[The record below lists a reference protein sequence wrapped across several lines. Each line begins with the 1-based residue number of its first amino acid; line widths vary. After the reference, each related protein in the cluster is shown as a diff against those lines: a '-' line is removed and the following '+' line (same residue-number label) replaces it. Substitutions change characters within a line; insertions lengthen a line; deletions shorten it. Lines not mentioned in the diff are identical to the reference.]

1 MRIQSSDITF
11 QSQHRARQSS
21 RSVTRREP
29 LQLATRM
36 AGPPLTSSQSG
47 EKITLSAEGKS
58 LAQQAQQK
66 AQANQASQAA
76 SEANDSGLSSS
87 FQVLVSILKSMFG
100 VDVKL
105 FNARDLTSTSTTEQT
120 SSGTTAALPAP
131 DAATAAPSASELRA
145 LAVNAAPNTFIETT
159 TTRYHEEEQLSWNAN
174 GVVTT
179 ADGKTVSFALDLAL
193 SRSISWDAT
202 QVRTIGPRLKDPL
215 VINFA
220 GTAAQLSNQRRDFDL
235 DNDGQTENMAM
246 LASGS
251 GFLALDMDENGS
263 IDNGS
268 ELFGAQSGDG
278 FADLAQLDDD
288 GNGWIDEGDAAFAR
302 LKLWTQNES
311 GEDQLLSLSE
321 VGIGALFLGSERTE
335 FSLKDEQ
342 HKLQGQL
349 RSTGVFLRENGT
361 AGTMQQIDLAV

>member
-11 QSQHRARQSS
+11 QSEHRARQSS

-36 AGPPLTSSQSG
+36 AGPPLTSGQPG

-58 LAQQAQQK
+58 LAHQAQQK

-100 VDVKL
+100 VNVKL
-105 FNARDLTSTSTTEQT
+105 FNARDLTSTTEQT
-120 SSGTTAALPAP
+120 HSGGSALPAP
-131 DAATAAPSASELRA
+131 DAATTAPLDSELRT

-193 SRSISWDAT
+193 SRNVSWDTT

-220 GTAAQLSNQRRDFDL
+220 GTAAQLSPQRRNFDL

-251 GFLALDMDENGS
+251 GFLALDADGNGT

-278 FADLAQLDDD
+278 FADLAKFDDD

-302 LKLWTQNES
+302 LKLWTQNEA

>member
-66 AQANQASQAA
+66 AQASQAA

-220 GTAAQLSNQRRDFDL
+220 GTAAQLSNQRRNFDL

-251 GFLALDMDENGS
+251 GFLALDMDENGK

-278 FADLAQLDDD
+278 FADLAQFDDD

-302 LKLWTQNES
+302 LKLWTQNEA